1 MIPTGLALAMIA
13 MAFALGYSL
22 GRGAP
27 EEDDS

>member
-1 MIPTGLALAMIA
+1 MISTGFALAMIVIS
-13 MAFALGYSL
+13 FALGYFL